1 MNRYWSNILNEIDP
15 YVPGEQPQDKKYI
28 KLNTNENPYPPSPR
42 VMEAVKKSANED
54 LRLYPDP
61 DCCVLRSAI
70 AEYYNQEKDNIF
82 VGNGSDEILALAFYA
97 FFKQDKPILFPD
109 ISYSFYEP
117 YSLFFNINIEKI
129 QVTQALEIRLDDYMK
144 PNGGIIFA
152 NPNAPTGRYIP
163 LKDIESLIN
172 SNKDSVVVVDEA
184 YVDFGGESAIP
195 LTEKY
200 PNLLVVHTL
209 SKSRALAGMRIGYAI
224 GNKGLIDGMDRAKN
238 SFNSYTLDRLALVAG
253 VEAFKDSDYFEQTRT
268 RIIATREWVTKELT
282 DAGFSVIPSMTN
294 FIFIEHKKVPA
305 KRIFQELRKQG
316 ILIRYFEKSRIDN
329 FLRVTIGTD
338 EDMNTFIEK
347 LRGVLFGSSGK

>member
-42 VMEAVKKSANED
+42 VMDAVKKSANED

-61 DCCVLRSAI
+61 SCNILRSTI
-70 AEYYNQEKDNIF
+70 AEYYNLKKDNIF

-97 FFKQDKPILFPD
+97 FFKQNKPILFPD
-109 ISYSFYEP
+109 ITYSFYEP
-117 YSLFFNINIEKI
+117 YSLFFNINFEKI

-184 YVDFGGESAIP
+184 YVDFGGESAIL

-224 GNKGLIDGMDRAKN
+224 GDKGLIYGLDRAKN

-253 VEAFKDSDYFEQTRT
+253 IEAFKDRIYFEQSRDKIISTRVW
-268 RIIATREWVTKELT
+268 ITKKLIEI
-282 DAGFSVIPSMTN
+282 GFSVIPSKTN
-294 FIFIEHKKVPA
+294 FIFIEHKKVQA
-305 KRIFQELRKQG
+305 KKIFNELREQG
-316 ILIRYFEKSRIDN
+316 ILVRYFDKPRIDN
-329 FLRVTIGTD
+329 FMRITIGTD
-338 EDMNTFIEK
+338 DEMNMFIESLIK
-347 LRGVLFGSSGK
+347 IISD